1 MTDVPRSL
9 RKNGNVLSVMFIIF
23 PVRYRGVAR
32 IFQKGVTLCQ
42 TLSDRGV
49 MAFSPRNIV
58 GCLLKKGLQRG
69 GHGHPR
75 IPPRYALAVMAVE
88 HDSMISSS
96 QPNPKSVARGVL
108 GCP

>member
-23 PVRYRGVAR
+23 PVQYRGVAR
-32 IFQKGVTLCQ
+32 IFQKGGHTV
-42 TLSDRGV
+42 SNIIV

-69 GHGHPR
+69 GGHGHPR
-75 IPPRYALAVMAVE
+75 IPPRYALW
-88 HDSMISSS
+88 
-96 QPNPKSVARGVL
+96 
-108 GCP
+108 